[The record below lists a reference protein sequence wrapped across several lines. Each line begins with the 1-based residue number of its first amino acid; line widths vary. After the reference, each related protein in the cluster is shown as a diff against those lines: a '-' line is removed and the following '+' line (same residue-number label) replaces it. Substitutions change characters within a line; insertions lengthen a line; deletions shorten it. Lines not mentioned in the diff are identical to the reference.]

1 MPDVTVDI
9 LAQMEGAN
17 KVTRDLD
24 KLNKEGEE
32 LHKTFSAQVLGIG
45 FDRLRDDIQQ
55 STKEVGRLGSA
66 IDEVGGNKL
75 ATDIERVEKALED
88 ANSEASKLG
97 RNLLNAKSPIDD
109 IAPSRSSGGGSE
121 SSQQFRAQRAGRA
134 LSGLSQVTGSGVL
147 GDAAVAL
154 NVVDDI
160 QDIGESFG
168 DLSGILNPTSLAL
181 GAVTAGLIA
190 FKLGL
195 SASEK
200 PIQDLIEASERRL
213 KLLELERSVQDLTG
227 DELSADIKT
236 RQEDLADL
244 TAERDRF
251 IQESATAI
259 GTIDNV
265 GDAILTSVA
274 AIGDL
279 TGAGGG
285 IEKAREKVEEYNDAL
300 ATQAQELELLAAL
313 SRDISFVSDAEK
325 DFRLQQELTE
335 LRRTGTQED
344 IEQRLKAIND
354 ERQVQQAISE
364 AAASRLELV
373 NQQIADIE
381 AQGGVVPETLLRN
394 QEQLTR
400 RFDNATESAIDL
412 INEYDTLNE
421 ILPDVI
427 ARQKEEAD
435 SLERIADMSERLEDI
450 RKQEEMRLSQT
461 QKDFTASANQRDA
474 AEQRLLATEGQLAA
488 LESDRA
494 KMMERQAQEDA
505 LAASQDARESALEAQ
520 IDVAKAAAEV
530 TQIQT
535 DAASKQVQITSQL
548 RDNINAIN
556 AEFMRSEL
564 RAIQAFN
571 LEQKRLREDTEDELK
586 QAALENDVNAFL
598 AARDSAVKQLSRGS
612 EDFGIERQQAKE
624 DRDLRLAELKQSAQ
638 QELELLKVETQNQL
652 ITLQQGGEARLA
664 QVRALEEQL
673 LALRDRFA
681 QENRLLQERF
691 QQEDYNARVQA
702 LNETL
707 TLNRNN
713 FETLQKQTANLAYQ
727 VGIAAAKGFFAG
739 AQGTVD
745 ASIQVAINQG
755 VQELAGG

>member
-9 LAQMEGAN
+9 LAQMEGAD

-45 FDRLRDDIQQ
+45 INRLDDSIKDSIQDANRLSSALDSVEVNELVDDTERFVSELRQATHEAARLKKELGNRMLADFEASKIAGGKSGTTARGGRNQGENASQVLSNLSQLTGLGGIQAAADFVDLATDATQALGGLGAALPAVGVGAIAAGGALLIVNDAFNRGKKIAEEAAESHDKYLRLLELGREADDLNANDLNSRIDETRHKLEDETAARDAYIAEVAKELSESKNLTQAM
-55 STKEVGRLGSA
+55 TGITAALGLEVGLYGEAKEKLDTYNDSIDEQTAALQRLEAETNRANRQTEVERAAASGEKAAQSA
-66 IDEVGGNKL
+66 IDSLTEEQDFLIWVREQERNATVES
-75 ATDIERVEKALED
+75 ATDAINALEMR
-88 ANSEASKLG
+88 K
-97 RNLLNAKSPIDD
+97 
-109 IAPSRSSGGGSE
+109 
-121 SSQQFRAQRAGRA
+121 
-134 LSGLSQVTGSGVL
+134 
-147 GDAAVAL
+147 AA
-154 NVVDDI
+154 D
-160 QDIGESFG
+160 E
-168 DLSGILNPTSLAL
+168 
-181 GAVTAGLIA
+181 
-190 FKLGL
+190 
-195 SASEK
+195 
-200 PIQDLIEASERRL
+200 EASEFLKERITELQRL
-213 KLLELERSVQDLTG
+213 MEGETDAAELARMNGELETFQSSLKTTEDS
-227 DELSADIKT
+227 LSMTDKQLEAFNESI
-236 RQEDLADL
+236 LPA
-244 TAERDRF
+244 AES
-251 IQESATAI
+251 I
-259 GTIDNV
+259 
-265 GDAILTSVA
+265 
-274 AIGDL
+274 
-279 TGAGGG
+279 
-285 IEKAREKVEEYNDAL
+285 
-300 ATQAQELELLAAL
+300 
-313 SRDISFVSDAEK
+313 
-325 DFRLQQELTE
+325 
-335 LRRTGTQED
+335 
-344 IEQRLKAIND
+344 QRLK
-354 ERQVQQAISE
+354 EVQE
-364 AAASRLELV
+364 A
-373 NQQIADIE
+373 
-381 AQGGVVPETLLRN
+381 
-394 QEQLTR
+394 
-400 RFDNATESAIDL
+400 NAKMLAT
-412 INEYDTLNE
+412 
-421 ILPDVI
+421 
-427 ARQKEEAD
+427 
-435 SLERIADMSERLEDI
+435 
-450 RKQEEMRLSQT
+450 T

-535 DAASKQVQITSQL
+535 EAASKQVQITSQL

-586 QAALENDVNAFL
+586 QAALDNDVNAFL

-612 EDFGIERQQAKE
+612 EDFGIERAQAKE

-673 LALRDRFA
+673 LVLRDRFA